1 MKMKNILSI
10 LLLSLLVVT
19 ARSERLEFEPIGSGI
34 QLEAI
39 YFSILSPKGDQW
51 YWNNTYRKGFNVMI
65 FTKEG
70 KSKTLTY
77 VAQVTEFYDTDR
89 SFSSPKAFLD
99 HYSKKVA
106 EGKRYK
112 ILSEESHLDNR
123 FGKYC
128 IRYYIETEDHGAANK
143 EGEEPLIMR
152 IYGYRFFHP
161 IKKNVLID
169 IAYSERGK
177 PQELDRFFK
186 KTADVFFEGFSVKT
200 EKLPKFLR

>member
-1 MKMKNILSI
+1 
-10 LLLSLLVVT
+10 
-19 ARSERLEFEPIGSGI
+19 
-34 QLEAI
+34 
-39 YFSILSPKGDQW
+39 
-51 YWNNTYRKGFNVMI
+51 
-65 FTKEG
+65 
-70 KSKTLTY
+70 
-77 VAQVTEFYDTDR
+77 
-89 SFSSPKAFLD
+89 LD